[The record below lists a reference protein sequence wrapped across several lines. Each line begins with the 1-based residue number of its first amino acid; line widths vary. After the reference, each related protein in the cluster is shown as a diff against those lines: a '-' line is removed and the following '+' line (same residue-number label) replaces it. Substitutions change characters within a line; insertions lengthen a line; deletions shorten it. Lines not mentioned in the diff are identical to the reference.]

1 MKRYLISAG
10 LIFTSMAYLIA
21 QHLGADGGEHVV
33 VAPPTPTSTDT
44 SVGSSPTYSQTA
56 SATTSSDTTTA
67 SGSSSGG
74 SQSGSTGTSSGSTGS
89 TATGKYVDGSYT
101 GSAADAFYGYVQV
114 KAVVS
119 GGKLTAVQILQYPND
134 RSTSRYINSQAL
146 PYLQQEAVAAQSA
159 SINTVSGAS
168 DTSQAFRE
176 SLASALTQAKS

>member
-10 LIFTSMAYLIA
+10 LIFTSIAYLIA
-21 QHLGADGGEHVV
+21 QHLGADDGEHVV
-33 VAPPTPTSTDT
+33 VAPPTSTSTDT

-56 SATTSSDTTTA
+56 SSSTSTGSDTGTG
-67 SGSSSGG
+67 SGSSSSG
-74 SQSGSTGTSSGSTGS
+74 SQSGGTGTTGS
-89 TATGKYVDGSYT
+89 TSAGKYIDGSYT
-101 GSAADAFYGYVQV
+101 GTAANAFYGYVQV

-119 GGKLTAVQILQYPND
+119 GGKLTAVQILEYPND

-146 PYLQQEAVAAQSA
+146 PYLEQEAVAAQSA